1 MGVVFCCKT
10 NIQTNL
16 QIFIQYLFLVFF
28 ELVFVPCV
36 LCICSMCSLYWY
48 LFLVFF
54 VFVPCVLCVDICS
67 LYSLYLFIVFFV
79 LVFVPCVLCI
89 CSLCSLCW
97 YLFLVF
103 FVSVHCVLC
112 VVFVPCG
119 KFIEHQPF
127 SYSLLSVTGSCCLA
141 PNNIQGIYHP
151 LFYQVKKT
159 KRRKI
164 IVSSNLPFALFLQ

>member
-1 MGVVFCCKT
+1 MFFVLIPYVLC
-10 NIQTNL
+10 
-16 QIFIQYLFLVFF
+16 IFSLCSLSWYLFLVFF
-28 ELVFVPCV
+28 ELA
-36 LCICSMCSLYWY
+36 
-48 LFLVFF
+48 
-54 VFVPCVLCVDICS
+54 
-67 LYSLYLFIVFFV
+67 
-79 LVFVPCVLCI
+79 FVPCVLCI

-97 YLFLVF
+97 YLFPVF

-141 PNNIQGIYHP
+141 PNNIHGIHHR